1 MKAFWLPSKTPE
13 AAALLGKPNQ
23 ATHCPASGR
32 PLRLKELVPV
42 RFTRVPEGEPGFA
55 RDPVTR
61 DTLANSDHLVV
72 LRPTGVCMLP
82 PRAAWLASLTPVH
95 HLACGA

>member
-1 MKAFWLPSKTPE
+1 MTFARPRHVQEMKAFWLPSKTPE
-13 AAALLGKPNQ
+13 AAALLDKPDL
-23 ATHCPASGR
+23 ATHCPASGK

-61 DTLANSDHLVV
+61 DTLANCDHLVV
-72 LRPTGVCMLP
+72 LRPTGVFLMGCT
-82 PRAAWLASLTPVH
+82 WV
-95 HLACGA
+95 